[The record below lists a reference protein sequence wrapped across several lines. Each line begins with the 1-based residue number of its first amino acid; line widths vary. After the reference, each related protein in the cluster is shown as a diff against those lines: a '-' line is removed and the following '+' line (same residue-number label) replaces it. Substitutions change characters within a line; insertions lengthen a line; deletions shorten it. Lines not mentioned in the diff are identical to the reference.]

1 MFWSFVVLL
10 TDVDGALSKAL
21 LVGNFE
27 AAVDICI
34 GDGRMASCTCCKFFF
49 HVFTDLYEVPFVV
62 TFL

>member
-10 TDVDGALSKAL
+10 TDVDGALSRAL

-34 GDGRMASCTCCKFFF
+34 GDGRMASYTCVAIFFSRF
-49 HVFTDLYEVPFVV
+49 HGPL
-62 TFL
+62 